1 MQNIIKQS
9 MKQHF
14 IIWWTLSCFALA
26 SICGVIY
33 LAIETK
39 QNHVNAYENLFLW
52 IIIWAYLTIMG
63 LFTGVLSWLID
74 VRDRCKMDKIE
85 GSNDVEENQDFNVDG
100 NGDFDT
106 IMICRKDGPITGE
119 QFV

>member
-1 MQNIIKQS
+1 
-9 MKQHF
+9 
-14 IIWWTLSCFALA
+14 
-26 SICGVIY
+26 
-33 LAIETK
+33 
-39 QNHVNAYENLFLW
+39 
-52 IIIWAYLTIMG
+52 
-63 LFTGVLSWLID
+63 
-74 VRDRCKMDKIE
+74 MDKIE